1 MFITGYASRF
11 HGNLLLRSEALASVV
26 ALYAGKV
33 RVACTI
39 QMHDDLKKLLFDLC
53 HYGNYM
59 CYPMFS
65 GRSGSR
71 LFP

>member
-1 MFITGYASRF
+1 M
-11 HGNLLLRSEALASVV
+11 

-33 RVACTI
+33 RAACTI
-39 QMHDDLKKLLFDLC
+39 QMDDDLKKLLFDLC

-71 LFP
+71 LYP